1 MTTGGAPAVSRLPE
15 SIWREEALARRFRV
29 ESELGRGGQAVVV
42 VAYHRE
48 LDERVALKFLL
59 PDVAQST
66 ASIARFRRE
75 ARAAAKIK
83 NEHVVRIIDVCAT
96 ESGIP
101 YIVMEYLDGRDL
113 EHVLQSAPNG
123 QLAVPDAVDFVL
135 QASEALAEGHRLGIV
150 HRDLKPANLFCV
162 DRDDGLPMIKVLDFG
177 ISKIQ
182 PLPGDVER
190 TDRYEIL
197 GSPRYMSPEQID
209 ASRDV
214 DQRSDIWSLGVIL
227 YQAIAGRVPFG
238 GEIVADL
245 WHKIRTATPLPLLEL
260 RREVPA
266 ALNRAVMRCLE
277 KEPARRFANLGEF
290 ADALACVAPEQSRNS
305 ITRIL
310 RATGTRPAAQHS
322 SIPTLTTDPT
332 LVAGSVPSSPHTR
345 WRRSTVIGLCVGVC
359 ALAGLTAT
367 RLIPDAT
374 RPGAKPEVT
383 ISKPSDD
390 GVAVPTSNPAPGAG
404 TATGKPRS
412 AKLEGPLAEPSASE
426 NELEDATQRDVKDV
440 KDVKARA
447 ESHNVREAQKR
458 VVTPSTE
465 GKTQPQSTSPFSGA
479 TASPPP
485 IGGVAPE
492 PSGSVALPT
501 SASGG
506 SAPKAG
512 VSTPPVFI
520 ISPVENRK
528 GNNARTNSLP

>member
-29 ESELGRGGQAVVV
+29 ERELGRGGQAVVV

-59 PDVAQST
+59 PDVAQSS

-101 YIVMEYLDGRDL
+101 YIVMEYLDGHDL
-113 EHVLQSAPNG
+113 EHLLRRAPKG

-162 DRDDGLPMIKVLDFG
+162 DRDDGFPMIKVLDFG

-245 WHKIRTATPLPLLEL
+245 WHKIRTATPLPLIEL
-260 RREVPA
+260 REIPE

-305 ITRIL
+305 IDRIL
-310 RATGTRPAAQHS
+310 RATGTRPAALHS
-322 SIPTLTTDPT
+322 SIPTVTTDPT
-332 LVAGSVPSSPHTR
+332 LVAGSVPTVTHNH
-345 WRRSTVIGLCVGVC
+345 RRRTTVVGLCVAVS

-367 RLIPDAT
+367 RFILRQTPDT
-374 RPGAKPEVT
+374 
-383 ISKPSDD
+383 D
-390 GVAVPTSNPAPGAG
+390 
-404 TATGKPRS
+404 
-412 AKLEGPLAEPSASE
+412 
-426 NELEDATQRDVKDV
+426 
-440 KDVKARA
+440 
-447 ESHNVREAQKR
+447 
-458 VVTPSTE
+458 
-465 GKTQPQSTSPFSGA
+465 
-479 TASPPP
+479 
-485 IGGVAPE
+485 
-492 PSGSVALPT
+492 
-501 SASGG
+501 
-506 SAPKAG
+506 
-512 VSTPPVFI
+512 
-520 ISPVENRK
+520 
-528 GNNARTNSLP
+528 